1 MPYPPKQRTAIFL
14 NIKRR
19 KGQKAAVAFMHKHG
33 HGGDQAAGKPDAK
46 ARREALKRRQRR
58 KA

>member
-1 MPYPPKQRTAIFL
+1 MPYSPKQRTAIFL

-33 HGGDQAAGKPDAK
+33 HGGDQKAK
-46 ARREALKRRQRR
+46 DRREALKRRQPAR